1 MEVILVLNC
10 LWDSLSHCGPRCH
23 RSCGRGANFLLLFT
37 LPLFRQRLSKGGRL
51 KLLLV
56 SQVGGELASAEAE
69 EPLTAEGH

>member
-1 MEVILVLNC
+1 MPDYPQYPPVATISTL
-10 LWDSLSHCGPRCH
+10 PRCR
-23 RSCGRGANFLLLFT
+23 RSCARGANFLLLFT